1 MATTRETGAAP
12 GQPLAH
18 ADWLRAPALVKVF
31 RALEA
36 EGGTARVVGGAVRNA
51 LIDEPITDIDI
62 ATPILPAD
70 VSRLAASAGLAVHPT
85 GIEHGTVTVV
95 ADGHAFEVTT
105 LRRDVETDGRRAVVA
120 FSTDWREDAGRRD
133 FTFNA
138 LYADRDG
145 TVFDFF
151 GGLDDLA
158 AKRVRFIGDA
168 EQRIREDYLR
178 ILRFFRFN
186 AQYGNGAHDETG
198 LAACTALKAGI
209 TRLSSERIGA
219 EMMKL
224 LKAPRAP
231 DVVSIMAETSVL
243 HAVLGPGLHP
253 ERLTRLAAIE
263 TANGFAPD
271 PLTRLAALVLDGA
284 QAASHLAQR
293 LRLANAEAA
302 ALAGAATLSSA
313 YDPAT
318 PERVA
323 RAWLYSVGAENFS
336 RAARVAWA
344 AASTNPTDQKRKNR
358 ALLPGRWPIPELP
371 VRGADLVA
379 LGIPPGPRVGAIL
392 KAFENWWI
400 SADFPADP
408 ALHNNKLTELA
419 ANSY

>member
-1 MATTRETGAAP
+1 MATDREPGATP
-12 GQPLAH
+12 SQSLA
-18 ADWLRAPALVKVF
+18 RAPWLKASALCKVF
-31 RALEA
+31 DALAA
-36 EGGTARVVGGAVRNA
+36 EGGTSRVVGGAVRNA
-51 LIDEPITDIDI
+51 LIGEAITDIDI
-62 ATPILPAD
+62 ATPLLPED
-70 VSRLAASAGLAVHPT
+70 VTRLAEASGLAVHPT

-133 FTFNA
+133 FTINA
-138 LYADRDG
+138 LYAGADG
-145 TVFDFF
+145 TVYDYF

-168 EQRIREDYLR
+168 GERIREDYLR

-186 AQYGNGAHDETG
+186 AQYGNGALDATG
-198 LAACTALKAGI
+198 LAACSALKDGI
-209 TRLSSERIGA
+209 ARLSAERIGA

-224 LKAPRAP
+224 LKAPRAA
-231 DVVSIMAETSVL
+231 DVVAVMSEASIL

-253 ERLTRLAAIE
+253 ARLTRLALIDA
-263 TANGFAPD
+263 ANGFEPD
-271 PLTRLAALVLDGA
+271 ALTRLAALVLDGP

-302 ALAGAATLSSA
+302 ALAGAATA
-313 YDPAT
+313 NTGYDPAT
-318 PERVA
+318 PERAA
-323 RAWLYSVGAENFS
+323 RAWLYSVGVENYH

-344 AASTNPTDQKRKNR
+344 ASTASPTDHKRKER
-358 ALLPGRWPIPELP
+358 ALLPSRWSIPELP

-379 LGIPPGPRVGAIL
+379 MGIAPGPRVGAVL

-400 SADFPADP
+400 SEDFPTDT
-408 ALHNNKLTELA
+408 ALHKSKLSELA